1 MTPGERTARPDL
13 DQRGQVLASAEEAEA
28 EAAAA
33 EARAVAAS
41 ARALAIRRRR
51 EAESLPDGHEHA
63 EIDAA
68 RGGEAD
74 AAGGA
79 TTRPGPL
86 WRRLSWRAILVNCVA
101 LASAAALLA
110 ATGYMVWQD
119 RRLSEQRHREA
130 EFAAAARQGVVNLM
144 SLDFNRAKDDVQRII
159 DSSTGAFKSDF
170 QATAGDLATSARNAK
185 AVSNTTVNATAVES
199 MNPDSAVVLVAATS
213 TLTNAGGAKDE
224 KRSWRL
230 SVTVSRDGA
239 QLKIAK
245 VDFVP

>member
-1 MTPGERTARPDL
+1 MTSGERTAPPAL
-13 DQRGQVLASAEEAEA
+13 DQRGEALAAAEEAEA

-33 EARAVAAS
+33 EARAAAAS

-51 EAESLPDGHEHA
+51 EAESLSDGHEHA
-63 EIDAA
+63 EIDSAH
-68 RGGEAD
+68 GGDAD
-74 AAGGA
+74 ATDGA
-79 TTRPGPL
+79 TTRHASL
-86 WRRLSWRAILVNCVA
+86 WRRLSWRAILAGCVA

-119 RRLSEQRHREA
+119 RRMSEQRHREA

-170 QATAGDLATSARNAK
+170 QATAGDLVASARNAN

-199 MNPDSAVVLVAATS
+199 MNTNSAVVLVAATS
-213 TLTNAGGAKDE
+213 TLTNAAGAKDE

-239 QLKIAK
+239 QLKMAK